1 MDITNITS
9 KLGIPLTWIT
19 PSGLKITQEY
29 LKRKQKVITVSIFGK
44 SKKLVLRENDTK
56 LNEAKQKQA
65 IIPNIIHSLDASHL
79 INLINTAADINFY
92 PIITIHD
99 CFGTLPNKMSELDFM
114 VRKEFIIIYSKGEF
128 IKNFHNRFLQ
138 SISDNQYKFDD
149 KNNPTCVILD
159 SRNRLPL
166 PALPVLGDLDIEN
179 IKNSKY
185 MIS

>member
-1 MDITNITS
+1 MST
-9 KLGIPLTWIT
+9 
-19 PSGLKITQEY
+19 
-29 LKRKQKVITVSIFGK
+29 QKVITVSILGK
-44 SKKLVLRENDTK
+44 SKKLVLREKENK
-56 LNEAKQKQA
+56 LNKAKQKQA
-65 IIPNIIHSLDASHL
+65 IIPNIVHSLDASHL